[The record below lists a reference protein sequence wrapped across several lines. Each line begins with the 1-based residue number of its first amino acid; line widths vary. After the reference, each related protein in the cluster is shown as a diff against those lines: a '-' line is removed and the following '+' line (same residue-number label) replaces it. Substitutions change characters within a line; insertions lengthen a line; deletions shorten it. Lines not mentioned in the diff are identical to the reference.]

1 MDDSKKNDTNDK
13 EESIS
18 LKDNKETSKKK
29 KAKQIILENIDLGTT
44 PINISSSKYE
54 FLEFLDYQSLPP
66 HIKNRIKMISII
78 AVVIIVFIILLTLKG
93 KFHHN
98 NIEISEN
105 NNNSNLISNKN
116 PPINSNLPSP
126 TLSSLNNNVTSVSA
140 SSSKKGG

>member
-1 MDDSKKNDTNDK
+1 MDDNKKNDTNDK

-18 LKDNKETSKKK
+18 LKDDNKETSKKK

-78 AVVIIVFIILLTLKG
+78 AVVVIVFIILLTLKG

-105 NNNSNLISNKN
+105 NNNLISNKN
-116 PPINSNLPSP
+116 PPINLNSPSP
-126 TLSSLNNNVTSVSA
+126 NLSGLNNNITSVSA
-140 SSSKKGG
+140 SSSKKR

>member
-1 MDDSKKNDTNDK
+1 MDDNKKNDTNDK

-18 LKDNKETSKKK
+18 LKDDNKEISKKK

-78 AVVIIVFIILLTLKG
+78 AVVVIVFIILLTLKG

-98 NIEISEN
+98 NIEVSEN
-105 NNNSNLISNKN
+105 NNNLLSNKN
-116 PPINSNLPSP
+116 PPINLNSPSP
-126 TLSSLNNNVTSVSA
+126 NLSGLNNNVTSVSA
-140 SSSKKGG
+140 SSSKKRG

>member
-1 MDDSKKNDTNDK
+1 MDDNKKNDTNDK

-18 LKDNKETSKKK
+18 LKDDNKEISKKK

-78 AVVIIVFIILLTLKG
+78 AVVVIVFIILLTLKG

-98 NIEISEN
+98 NIEVSEN
-105 NNNSNLISNKN
+105 NNNLLSNKN
-116 PPINSNLPSP
+116 PPINLNSPSP
-126 TLSSLNNNVTSVSA
+126 NLSGLNNNITSISA
-140 SSSKKGG
+140 SSSKKRG

>member
-1 MDDSKKNDTNDK
+1 MDENKKNDTNDK

-18 LKDNKETSKKK
+18 LKDDNKEISKKK

-78 AVVIIVFIILLTLKG
+78 AVVVIVFIILLTLKG

-98 NIEISEN
+98 NIEVSEN
-105 NNNSNLISNKN
+105 NNNLISNKN
-116 PPINSNLPSP
+116 PPINLNSPSP
-126 TLSSLNNNVTSVSA
+126 NLSGLNNNITSVSA
-140 SSSKKGG
+140 SSSKKRG